1 MDKQVI
7 KLVNR
12 QFSERDAS
20 QVLNELRRIS
30 LDDGIGGSGD
40 NLRNTHMAILK
51 LAKGDLD
58 QVCNYVESARKDFRD
73 VIYWASED

>member
-30 LDDGIGGSGD
+30 LDDGIGGSED